1 MAKVVLI
8 TGASGAIGAACAK
21 YFAENGYFVLA
32 HYNGN
37 EQKIKELINE
47 IGEDKCRAIQF
58 DISDSASVASALKD
72 LEVDVVVNNAGITKD
87 KLFFWMENDDWE
99 SVIKTNVNGAF
110 YVCKALLPAMIKK
123 KNGAVVNIS
132 SITGLVGNIGQ
143 ANYAASKGALI
154 SFTKSLSL
162 EVARYNIRV
171 NCVAPGLV
179 KSAMTEGLDEAELK
193 RLIPLKRF
201 ADARE
206 IAEVV
211 FFVADKA
218 SYITGEVI
226 NVSGGMVR

>member
-1 MAKVVLI
+1 MTKRVLI
-8 TGASGAIGAACAK
+8 TGASGAIGAACAE
-21 YFAENGYFVLA
+21 YFAANGYFVYA

-37 EQKIKELINE
+37 EQKINELVE
-47 IGEDKCRAIQF
+47 KIGKDRCVSLKF
-58 DISDSASVASALKD
+58 DIADFDSVSSALKD
-72 LEVDVVVNNAGITKD
+72 IDVDVVVNNAGITRD
-87 KLFFWMENDDWE
+87 KLFFWMENDDWD

-110 YVCKALLPAMIKK
+110 YVCKTLLPSMIKK

-132 SITGLVGNIGQ
+132 SIAGMVGNIGQ
-143 ANYAASKGALI
+143 ANYATSKGAI
-154 SFTKSLSL
+154 IAFTKSLSL

-193 RLIPLKRF
+193 RIIPMKRF
-201 ADARE
+201 GRPEE

-218 SYITGEVI
+218 SYMTGEVV